1 MKYSVWSSLPLIL
14 AMSLFAAAQGRP
26 GRPTTGGTS
35 TGRRTTPTF
44 PSASGTP
51 RSTFV
56 TGRVALDDGTP
67 VTDSVAIQTNCRG
80 QLRTRGYSD
89 SKGYFS
95 IELSSNN
102 SALAASSDA
111 SESMSTPMRGNV
123 SRSATNEWQY
133 CQLQA
138 NLPGYTSR
146 QLELAS
152 RLQDMGP
159 NDVGTITLHRME
171 QVEGFTI
178 SATSAAAPSKA
189 KKDYEK
195 GLDQAKKGKFEE
207 AQHKFES
214 AVAAY
219 PNYAVAWVELGRVQ
233 NEQHAA
239 DAARASF
246 EHAIA
251 ADSKFV
257 TPYQEL
263 ARLAL
268 AEKNWAQL
276 DAITD
281 KLLELNPISFPE
293 IWFYN
298 AAANYYLQR
307 LPDCEKSARQGI
319 HVDAQHHVPKLEY
332 LLAAVLSDKHNYQE
346 AAEHMRNFVR
356 LLPPGAEND
365 AAQKQ
370 AEKLEQLSAKAEP
383 PQQSVP

>member
-1 MKYSVWSSLPLIL
+1 
-14 AMSLFAAAQGRP
+14 
-26 GRPTTGGTS
+26 
-35 TGRRTTPTF
+35 
-44 PSASGTP
+44 
-51 RSTFV
+51 
-56 TGRVALDDGTP
+56 
-67 VTDSVAIQTNCRG
+67 
-80 QLRTRGYSD
+80 
-89 SKGYFS
+89 
-95 IELSSNN
+95 
-102 SALAASSDA
+102 
-111 SESMSTPMRGNV
+111 
-123 SRSATNEWQY
+123 
-133 CQLQA
+133 
-138 NLPGYTSR
+138 
-146 QLELAS
+146 
-152 RLQDMGP
+152 MGP

-268 AEKNWAQL
+268 AEKNGRNS
-276 DAITD
+276 T
-281 KLLELNPISFPE
+281 LLQTSCLNSIRSVSRKSGSTTRPQTTTSSAFPIV
-293 IWFYN
+293 
-298 AAANYYLQR
+298 R
-307 LPDCEKSARQGI
+307 R
-319 HVDAQHHVPKLEY
+319 
-332 LLAAVLSDKHNYQE
+332 VLGRESTS
-346 AAEHMRNFVR
+346 MRNITC
-356 LLPPGAEND
+356 PN
-365 AAQKQ
+365 
-370 AEKLEQLSAKAEP
+370 LSTC
-383 PQQSVP
+383 